1 MTKKTLKTL
10 QILTMNRRGLALLNP
25 YPNEQLPTILSTHI
39 PHFILEKNMALLK
52 TVDAKLFQSEIPYKP
67 MGKYAHFL
75 TVRITESYP
84 LFQTDSELNKA
95 RVRAGVKDK
104 NTISRLSMFKRKQST
119 PERLV
124 GRELLRKYEFMTA
137 EECEY
142 NVSFAM
148 DNPDCIIYGFA
159 IGDSGS
165 EKSKVVVDTAFSI
178 TAFDESHET
187 FTLNAPFENGTMAS
201 KGESGSK
208 AGEVTSRINQQ
219 DHIRPQV
226 FFPSIVTLKDPTEAS
241 FLYVFNNILRTR
253 HYGAQT
259 TRTGRVR
266 NELVGVIFADG
277 EITSN
282 LRWTQAIYDQ
292 MKANNTLKSSDPLD
306 EDDVITSAK
315 SAIESLMNDEFI
327 VHTDFI
333 GDAFIPLINEVKSLT
348 NNEAGIK
355 SILQKADIEA
365 KEYAGKHIS
374 KKKTAAKT
382 K

>member
-1 MTKKTLKTL
+1 
-10 QILTMNRRGLALLNP
+10 
-25 YPNEQLPTILSTHI
+25 
-39 PHFILEKNMALLK
+39 MALLK
-52 TVDAKLFQSEIPYKP
+52 TVDSQLFQAEIPYKP

-75 TVRITESYP
+75 TIRITESYP
-84 LFQTDSELNKA
+84 LFQTDGELNKA
-95 RVRAGVKDK
+95 RVRAGIKDK
-104 NTISRLSMFKRKQST
+104 TTISRLSMFKRKQST

-124 GRELLRKYEFMTA
+124 GRELLRKYELITDK
-137 EECEY
+137 ECEY
-142 NVSFAM
+142 NVNFAM

-178 TAFDESHET
+178 TSFDESHET

-201 KGESGSK
+201 KGENGSK
-208 AGEVTSRINQQ
+208 PGEVTSRINQQ

-266 NELVGVIFADG
+266 NELIGVVFADG

-292 MKANNTLKSSDPLD
+292 MKANNSLNSPEPLD
-306 EDDVITSAK
+306 EDEVITAAK
-315 SAIESLMNDEFI
+315 NAIANLMAEEFI

-333 GDAFIPLINEVKSLT
+333 GDAFAPLLQEVKNLT
-348 NNEAGIK
+348 GNEAGIK
-355 SILQKADIEA
+355 SILQKADAEA
-365 KEYAGKHIS
+365 KAYANKHIS
-374 KKKTAAKT
+374 KKKTAAKAG
-382 K
+382 KE

>member
-1 MTKKTLKTL
+1 M
-10 QILTMNRRGLALLNP
+10 
-25 YPNEQLPTILSTHI
+25 S
-39 PHFILEKNMALLK
+39 FLK
-52 TVDAKLFQSEIPYKP
+52 TVESKFFQAEIPYKP
-67 MGKYAHFL
+67 MGKYVHFV

-84 LFQTDSELNKA
+84 LFQTDGELNKA

-104 NTISRLSMFKRKQST
+104 TTISRLSMFKRKQST

-124 GRELLRKYEFMTA
+124 GRELLRNYGLMTA

-142 NVSFAM
+142 NVNFAM

-178 TAFDESHET
+178 TAFDQSHET
-187 FTLNAPFENGTMAS
+187 FTLNAPYENGTMAS
-201 KGESGSK
+201 KGENGSK
-208 AGEVTSRINQQ
+208 PGEVTSRINQQ

-266 NELVGVIFADG
+266 NELIGVVFADG

-292 MKANNTLKSSDPLD
+292 MKAQNAINPPDPLD
-306 EDDVITSAK
+306 EDDVITAAK
-315 SAIESLMNDEFI
+315 SAIEALMADEFI

-333 GDAFIPLINEVKSLT
+333 GDAFSPLLNEVKKLVGDET
-348 NNEAGIK
+348 GIK
-355 SILQKADIEA
+355 AVLQKADAEA
-365 KEYAGKHIS
+365 KNYASTHIS
-374 KKKTAAKT
+374 KKKPAAKA

>member
-1 MTKKTLKTL
+1 MTFLKSL
-10 QILTMNRRGLALLNP
+10 D
-25 YPNEQLPTILSTHI
+25 SKFFH
-39 PHFILEKNMALLK
+39 K
-52 TVDAKLFQSEIPYKP
+52 EIPYKP

-75 TVRITESYP
+75 TIRVTESYP
-84 LFQTDSELNKA
+84 LFQTDGELNKA
-95 RVRAGVKDK
+95 RVRAGIENK
-104 NTISRLSMFKRKQST
+104 TPISRLSMFKRKQST

-124 GRELLRKYEFMTA
+124 GRELLRNYGLITA

-142 NVSFAM
+142 NVNFAM

-178 TAFDESHET
+178 TAFDRSHES
-187 FTLNAPFENGTMAS
+187 FTLNAPYENGTMAS
-201 KGESGSK
+201 KGEAGSK
-208 AGEVTSRINQQ
+208 PGEITSRINQQ

-226 FFPSIVTLKDPTEAS
+226 FFPSIVTLKDPTEAG

-266 NELVGVIFADG
+266 NELIGVVFADG

-292 MKANNTLKSSDPLD
+292 MKANNTLHSPDPLD
-306 EDDVITSAK
+306 EDDVIAAAK
-315 SAIESLMNDEFI
+315 TAIEELMSEECI

-333 GDAFIPLINEVKSLT
+333 GDSFKTLLDEVKTLT
-348 NNEAGIK
+348 GSEEGIK
-355 SILQKADIEA
+355 AILQQADAEA
-365 KEYAGKHIS
+365 KAYADKHIS
-374 KKKTAAKT
+374 KKKAAAKAG
-382 K
+382 KKE

>member
-1 MTKKTLKTL
+1 
-10 QILTMNRRGLALLNP
+10 
-25 YPNEQLPTILSTHI
+25 
-39 PHFILEKNMALLK
+39 MAFLK
-52 TVDAKLFQSEIPYKP
+52 TVNSKFFHSQIPYKP

-75 TVRITESYP
+75 TLRITESYP
-84 LFQTDSELNKA
+84 LFQTDGELNKA
-95 RVRAGVKDK
+95 RVKAGVKDK
-104 NTISRLSMFKRKQST
+104 TTISRLSMFKRKQST

-124 GRELLRKYEFMTA
+124 GRELLRNYGLMTA

-142 NVSFAM
+142 NVNFAM

-187 FTLNAPFENGTMAS
+187 FTLNAPYENGTMAS
-201 KGESGSK
+201 KGENGSK
-208 AGEVTSRINQQ
+208 PGEVTSRINQQ

-266 NELVGVIFADG
+266 NELIGVIFADG

-282 LRWTQAIYDQ
+282 LRWAQVIYDV
-292 MKANNTLKSSDPLD
+292 MKDNQTLKSSEPLD
-306 EDDVITSAK
+306 EDDVITAAK
-315 SAIESLMNDEFI
+315 IAIESLMSDEFI
-327 VHTDFI
+327 VHTDLI
-333 GDAFIPLINEVKSLT
+333 GDAFTPLLSEVKALT
-348 NNEAGIK
+348 GSETGIK
-355 SILQKADIEA
+355 AILQKANAEA
-365 KEYAGKHIS
+365 KDYANKHIT
-374 KKKTAAKT
+374 KKKTAAKAG
-382 K
+382 

>member
-1 MTKKTLKTL
+1 
-10 QILTMNRRGLALLNP
+10 
-25 YPNEQLPTILSTHI
+25 
-39 PHFILEKNMALLK
+39 MALLK
-52 TVDAKLFQSEIPYKP
+52 TLDAKHFHTEIPYKP

-75 TVRITESYP
+75 TVRVTESYP
-84 LFQTDSELNKA
+84 LFQTDGELNKA
-95 RVRAGVKDK
+95 RVRAGVKD
-104 NTISRLSMFKRKQST
+104 NSTISRLSMFKRKQST

-124 GRELLRKYEFMTA
+124 GRELLRTYGLVKP

-142 NVSFAM
+142 NVAFGM

-187 FTLNAPFENGTMAS
+187 FTLNAPYENGTMAS
-201 KGESGSK
+201 KGEGGTK
-208 AGEVTSRINQQ
+208 KGEVTSRINQQ

-266 NELVGVIFADG
+266 NQLIGVVFADG
-277 EITSN
+277 EIVSN
-282 LRWTQAIYDQ
+282 LRWTQAIYDRMQ
-292 MKANNTLKSSDPLD
+292 ADGTLKAPDPLD
-306 EDDVITSAK
+306 EDDVIKAATD
-315 SAIESLMNDEFI
+315 AIRALMSEEFI
-327 VHTDFI
+327 VHTDLIEDGFK
-333 GDAFIPLINEVKSLT
+333 PLLAEVKSLT
-348 NNEAGIK
+348 ASEAGIR
-355 SILQKADIEA
+355 SILKQADDEA
-365 KEYAGKHIS
+365 KAYAESHID
-374 KKKTAAKT
+374 KKPVKASR
-382 K
+382 

>member
-1 MTKKTLKTL
+1 
-10 QILTMNRRGLALLNP
+10 
-25 YPNEQLPTILSTHI
+25 
-39 PHFILEKNMALLK
+39 MAILK
-52 TVDAKLFQSEIPYKP
+52 TVEPKFFQTEIPYKP
-67 MGKYAHFL
+67 MGKYVHFL
-75 TVRITESYP
+75 TIRITESYP
-84 LFQTDSELNKA
+84 LFQTDAELNKA

-104 NTISRLSMFKRKQST
+104 TTISRLSMFKRKQST

-124 GRELLRKYEFMTA
+124 GRELLRNYGLMTA

-142 NVSFAM
+142 NVNFAM

-187 FTLNAPFENGTMAS
+187 FTLNAPYENGTMAS
-201 KGESGSK
+201 KGENGSK
-208 AGEVTSRINQQ
+208 PGEVTSRINQQ

-266 NELVGVIFADG
+266 NELIGVIFADG

-292 MKANNTLKSSDPLD
+292 MKSNNTLNAPDPLD
-306 EDDVITSAK
+306 EDDVITAAK
-315 SAIESLMNDEFI
+315 NAIEALMADEFI

-333 GDAFIPLINEVKSLT
+333 GDAFVSLINEVKTLT
-348 NNEAGIK
+348 GSEKGIQA
-355 SILQKADIEA
+355 ILQKADAEA
-365 KEYAGKHIS
+365 KDYAKKHIS
-374 KKKTAAKT
+374 KKKTAAKAG
-382 K
+382 KE